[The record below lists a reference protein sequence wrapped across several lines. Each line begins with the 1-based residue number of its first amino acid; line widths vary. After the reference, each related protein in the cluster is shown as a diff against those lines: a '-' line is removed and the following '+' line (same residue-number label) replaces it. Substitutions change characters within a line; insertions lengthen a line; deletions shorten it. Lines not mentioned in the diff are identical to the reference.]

1 MSLSKA
7 HARPPRMT
15 GKVVV
20 GMDTP
25 GPDEMTIQ
33 ELEGKR
39 QLIWDEST
47 NEEYLARVREKAR
60 DAAKEIKM
68 LAELEAEALRAT
80 ARHEGYTQGLADAQ
94 AFVDQHI
101 QDISAKAET
110 LLANLGAQGGA
121 IFETRRQEV
130 VRLIRLAL
138 SKTLKVEMSEKRA
151 ESLQALMAEA
161 LDRIESQRRIEIR
174 CNPEEAEELE
184 EFVRTIQDRNPS
196 LKYWAVKGDPAI
208 EMGGVVIEA
217 EGGKVDNTIETR
229 WKSVEPIFDQ
239 LAEQITAGDKD

>member
-7 HARPPRMT
+7 NTRPPRMT

-47 NEEYLARVREKAR
+47 NEEYLTRVREKAR

-110 LLANLGAQGGA
+110 LLANLGAQGGT

-151 ESLQALMAEA
+151 ESLQALMVEA

-174 CNPEEAEELE
+174 CNPEETAELE

-196 LKYWAVKGDPAI
+196 LKYWTVKGDPAI

-229 WKSVEPIFDQ
+229 WKAVEPIFDQ
-239 LAEQITAGDKD
+239 LAEQITVGDKD

>member
-1 MSLSKA
+1 MSLSNSPG
-7 HARPPRMT
+7 RGPRMT
-15 GKVVV
+15 GKVVI

-39 QLIWDEST
+39 QLIWDDST

-68 LAELEAEALRAT
+68 LAELEAEAMRAT
-80 ARHEGYTQGLADAQ
+80 ARHEGFAQGMAEAQ
-94 AFVDQHI
+94 EFVDQQI
-101 QDISAKAET
+101 QEVSAKAEA
-110 LLANLGAQGGA
+110 LFAQLGAQGSN
-121 IFETRRQEV
+121 IFEARRQDV
-130 VRLIRLAL
+130 IRLIRLAL
-138 SKTLKVEMSEKRA
+138 SKTLKVELSEKRA

-161 LDRIESQRRIEIR
+161 LERIESQRRIEIR
-174 CNPEEAEELE
+174 CNPEEAAELD
-184 EFVRTIQDRNPS
+184 EFVKVIQDRNPS

-217 EGGKVDNTIETR
+217 EGGKVDNTVETR
-229 WKSVEPIFDQ
+229 WKSVEPLFDR
-239 LAEQITAGDKD
+239 LVEQVAADGED

>member
-1 MSLSKA
+1 MSLSKVQ
-7 HARPPRMT
+7 ARRPRMT

-80 ARHEGYTQGLADAQ
+80 ARHEGYSQGLAEAQ
-94 AFVDQHI
+94 EFVDRHI
-101 QDISAKAET
+101 RDISAKAEA
-110 LLANLGAQGGA
+110 LFAQLGAQGDK
-121 IFETRRQEV
+121 IYQTRRQDV

-138 SKTLKVEMSEKRA
+138 SKTLKVELSEKRT
-151 ESLQALMAEA
+151 ESLHALMTEA
-161 LDRIESQRRIEIR
+161 LERIDAQRRIEIR
-174 CNPEEAEELE
+174 CNPEETEELD

-196 LKYWAVKGDPAI
+196 LKYWVVKADPAI
-208 EMGGVVIEA
+208 ELGGVVVEA

-229 WKSVEPIFDQ
+229 WKSVEPLFDQ
-239 LAEQITAGDKD
+239 LAEQITADDKD